1 MKRILNLTNEQK
13 HELKLLFSKWEK
25 NKLNQQQQNQNQS
38 FTGTPKIE
46 KIFEQNQSF
55 SEPPSAQDLTPV
67 VYGVGIVSKP
77 DSVEMKQEPL
87 GKDTDVVKVFD
98 ERLKTTGDNVQ
109 TMEYSNKKCNHFSVA
124 YEGHITYRFK
134 QSESIIE
141 VTEQGGIDVEFKEV
155 TQMFDRISPINIR
168 NSKFSKLSYDP
179 GGTCFFDE
187 QGKLLGYASSLIQ
200 IWKECDCIEQ
210 SATDIWNAVSSV
222 VKLACLH
229 AKVEREEVKS
239 LSVKGPFLEDLSIGI
254 SPKKLSFVVL
264 LLVDDFAKEH
274 NDSGTISFPFSIPR
288 SSQNTKNS
296 HIPLNSNENECVWD
310 ASLPPSGNVSLHGN
324 IDSIGV
330 VTVMSIVN
338 RCNRTYKSDDVT
350 SDGMFSM
357 DRSCCKSIKG
367 SVRAYSI
374 ENAKTGVSRARDSIG
389 LSGDNNSVCE
399 KSNFVAPMDITKL
412 KIMANFACIYRML
425 VQLVLEPTFTI
436 LSVNHVVLDEIVRST
451 LYNYELEMHVEDE
464 NDPSLL
470 TREEMRTPKVC
481 AQIYVQRMV
490 ELVKES
496 TTLHQV
502 LDPMLMY
509 FDSEHHWIFQHG
521 LLMEDLF
528 DMSYRN
534 ASGSQQLIL
543 VAALISALN
552 HWELMNETGAGL
564 MAETYKLKG
573 SRNNELGVAVWV
585 ALLSDCCN
593 HGKSSIGKM
602 VAKMVLELNPDI
614 LEIHALASKFF
625 AKKNMWGE
633 VSFVR
638 KLMKDSKKNKVCGY
652 TTLDVNMK
660 LHAFL
665 MRDNGNNFVAL
676 LVSCWYW
683 KFYKTISM
691 LESSLFDPWGQ
702 GSFEG
707 RRNVM
712 TRKEANNGGK
722 NEEVRAKEHVEVKLF
737 CTIITDFSHEDCE
750 FEMTIHIRREF
761 VDPSLVEIKRV
772 CEKEATNVVY
782 GTVLKCFELKSRNE
796 VMQYAKRTSLGSNQ
810 NGARQSM
817 EGHQFFFL
825 FADFKACCFD
835 YKVSKHLI
843 LCTEVS
849 NCRFRFLG
857 TRIECRRGIV
867 MTLS

>member
-1 MKRILNLTNEQK
+1 
-13 HELKLLFSKWEK
+13 
-25 NKLNQQQQNQNQS
+25 
-38 FTGTPKIE
+38 
-46 KIFEQNQSF
+46 
-55 SEPPSAQDLTPV
+55 
-67 VYGVGIVSKP
+67 
-77 DSVEMKQEPL
+77 MKQEPL

-98 ERLKTTGDNVQ
+98 ERLKTTGCNVQ

-124 YEGHITYRFK
+124 YEGHITYQFK

-179 GGTCFFDE
+179 G
-187 QGKLLGYASSLIQ
+187 
-200 IWKECDCIEQ
+200 
-210 SATDIWNAVSSV
+210 
-222 VKLACLH
+222 
-229 AKVEREEVKS
+229 
-239 LSVKGPFLEDLSIGI
+239 
-254 SPKKLSFVVL
+254 
-264 LLVDDFAKEH
+264 VDDFAKEH

-288 SSQNTKNS
+288 SSQNTENS

-310 ASLPPSGNVSLHGN
+310 ASLSLSGNVSLHGS

-374 ENAKTGVSRARDSIG
+374 ENAKIGVSRARDSIG
-389 LSGDNNSVCE
+389 LSDDNNSVCE
-399 KSNFVAPMDITKL
+399 NSNFVARMDITKL

-425 VQLVLEPTFTI
+425 VQLVLEPTFAI
-436 LSVNHVVLDEIVRST
+436 LSVNHVVLDEIVRNT

-470 TREEMRTPKVC
+470 TREEMQTPKVC

-509 FDSEHHWIFQHG
+509 FDSGQHWIFQHG

-528 DMSYRN
+528 DMSYRD

-543 VAALISALN
+543 VAALISTFN

-585 ALLSDCCN
+585 ALLSNCCN

-602 VAKMVLELNPDI
+602 IAKMVLELNPDI
-614 LEIHALASKFF
+614 LEIHALVSKFF

-638 KLMKDSKKNKVCGY
+638 KVMKDSKKKKVCGY
-652 TTLDVNMK
+652 TALDVNRK

-665 MRDNGNNFVAL
+665 MRDNDNNFVVL

-737 CTIITDFSHEDCE
+737 CTITTDFSHEDYE
-750 FEMTIHIRREF
+750 SEMTIHIRREF
-761 VDPSLVEIKRV
+761 VDPSLVEIKRD

-796 VMQYAKRTSLGSNQ
+796 VMQYAKRTSL
-810 NGARQSM
+810 
-817 EGHQFFFL
+817 
-825 FADFKACCFD
+825 
-835 YKVSKHLI
+835 VPIWPI
-843 LCTEVS
+843 LTAHI
-849 NCRFRFLG
+849 G
-857 TRIECRRGIV
+857 TRSLVQYSIGEYRYGPSDTGTEDFTGISK
-867 MTLS
+867 LKWP

>member
-1 MKRILNLTNEQK
+1 
-13 HELKLLFSKWEK
+13 
-25 NKLNQQQQNQNQS
+25 
-38 FTGTPKIE
+38 
-46 KIFEQNQSF
+46 
-55 SEPPSAQDLTPV
+55 
-67 VYGVGIVSKP
+67 
-77 DSVEMKQEPL
+77 MKQEPL

-155 TQMFDRISPINIR
+155 TQMFDRISQINIR
-168 NSKFSKLSYDP
+168 NSKFSRLSYDP
-179 GGTCFFDE
+179 G
-187 QGKLLGYASSLIQ
+187 
-200 IWKECDCIEQ
+200 
-210 SATDIWNAVSSV
+210 VSSV

-288 SSQNTKNS
+288 SSQNTENS

-310 ASLPPSGNVSLHGN
+310 ASLSPSGNVSLHGS

-389 LSGDNNSVCE
+389 LSDDNNSVCE
-399 KSNFVAPMDITKL
+399 NSNFVARMDITKL
-412 KIMANFACIYRML
+412 KILANFACIYRML
-425 VQLVLEPTFTI
+425 VQLVLEPTFAI
-436 LSVNHVVLDEIVRST
+436 LSVNHVVLDEIVHNT

-470 TREEMRTPKVC
+470 TREEMQTPKVC

-509 FDSEHHWIFQHG
+509 FDSGQHWIFQHG

-528 DMSYRN
+528 DMSYR
-534 ASGSQQLIL
+534 
-543 VAALISALN
+543 
-552 HWELMNETGAGL
+552 
-564 MAETYKLKG
+564 
-573 SRNNELGVAVWV
+573 
-585 ALLSDCCN
+585 
-593 HGKSSIGKM
+593 
-602 VAKMVLELNPDI
+602 
-614 LEIHALASKFF
+614 
-625 AKKNMWGE
+625 
-633 VSFVR
+633 
-638 KLMKDSKKNKVCGY
+638 
-652 TTLDVNMK
+652 
-660 LHAFL
+660 
-665 MRDNGNNFVAL
+665 
-676 LVSCWYW
+676 
-683 KFYKTISM
+683 M
-691 LESSLFDPWGQ
+691 LQ
-702 GSFEG
+702 
-707 RRNVM
+707 
-712 TRKEANNGGK
+712 EANN
-722 NEEVRAKEHVEVKLF
+722 
-737 CTIITDFSHEDCE
+737 
-750 FEMTIHIRREF
+750 
-761 VDPSLVEIKRV
+761 
-772 CEKEATNVVY
+772 
-782 GTVLKCFELKSRNE
+782 
-796 VMQYAKRTSLGSNQ
+796 
-810 NGARQSM
+810 
-817 EGHQFFFL
+817 
-825 FADFKACCFD
+825 
-835 YKVSKHLI
+835 
-843 LCTEVS
+843 
-849 NCRFRFLG
+849 
-857 TRIECRRGIV
+857 
-867 MTLS
+867 

>member
-1 MKRILNLTNEQK
+1 MTQMGTVEVDSWFLLSAFVADLTPSLGNRGLKFICEFQLTVARDCDGVGGYEMFINEWS
-13 HELKLLFSKWEK
+13 E
-25 NKLNQQQQNQNQS
+25 QQNQNQS
-38 FTGTPKIE
+38 FTGAPKIE

-168 NSKFSKLSYDP
+168 NSKISKLSYDP
-179 GGTCFFDE
+179 GGMCFFDE

-200 IWKECDCIEQ
+200 IWKECVCIEQ
-210 SATDIWNAVSSV
+210 SATDIWNA
-222 VKLACLH
+222 
-229 AKVEREEVKS
+229 
-239 LSVKGPFLEDLSIGI
+239 GPFLEDLSIGI

-274 NDSGTISFPFSIPR
+274 NDS
-288 SSQNTKNS
+288 
-296 HIPLNSNENECVWD
+296 D
-310 ASLPPSGNVSLHGN
+310 ASLSPSGNVSLHGSIDN
-324 IDSIGV
+324 IGM

-338 RCNRTYKSDDVT
+338 ICNRTYKSDDII

-389 LSGDNNSVCE
+389 LSDDNNSVCE
-399 KSNFVAPMDITKL
+399 NSNFVAL
-412 KIMANFACIYRML
+412 
-425 VQLVLEPTFTI
+425 QLVLESTFAI
-436 LSVNHVVLDEIVRST
+436 LSVNHVVLDEIVRNT

-470 TREEMRTPKVC
+470 TREEIQTPKVC

-490 ELVKES
+490 ELVKEN

-509 FDSEHHWIFQHG
+509 FDSGHHWIFQHG

-528 DMSYRN
+528 DMSYRD

-543 VAALISALN
+543 VVALISTFN

-602 VAKMVLELNPDI
+602 VTKMVLE
-614 LEIHALASKFF
+614 
-625 AKKNMWGE
+625 
-633 VSFVR
+633 
-638 KLMKDSKKNKVCGY
+638 
-652 TTLDVNMK
+652 
-660 LHAFL
+660 
-665 MRDNGNNFVAL
+665 
-676 LVSCWYW
+676 
-683 KFYKTISM
+683 
-691 LESSLFDPWGQ
+691 
-702 GSFEG
+702 
-707 RRNVM
+707 
-712 TRKEANNGGK
+712 
-722 NEEVRAKEHVEVKLF
+722 
-737 CTIITDFSHEDCE
+737 
-750 FEMTIHIRREF
+750 
-761 VDPSLVEIKRV
+761 
-772 CEKEATNVVY
+772 
-782 GTVLKCFELKSRNE
+782 
-796 VMQYAKRTSLGSNQ
+796 
-810 NGARQSM
+810 
-817 EGHQFFFL
+817 
-825 FADFKACCFD
+825 
-835 YKVSKHLI
+835 
-843 LCTEVS
+843 
-849 NCRFRFLG
+849 
-857 TRIECRRGIV
+857 
-867 MTLS
+867 